1 MNFNVNYFLSV
12 FPQILPYLPVT
23 LFIAV
28 VSILFAMVLGLTIA
42 LLRNNK
48 IIIVDAIFSLFISLF
63 RGIPSVVLL
72 FIIYYGLPQIFP
84 VLKHM
89 GATTAAIVC
98 FSLKYSAYLAEIFRA
113 GLASVD
119 PGQKEAG
126 LTSGLSTIQVY
137 RNIILP
143 QALVNAL
150 PNTGNMF
157 ISLLKDSS
165 VAFFV
170 GVQELLAAG
179 KMLTASSFLYFETY
193 LAVGIVYWL
202 TVVAYSWLQKQ
213 LERKLSKPYYREG
226 ASS

>member
-1 MNFNVNYFLSV
+1 MNFNIDYFLSV

-23 LFIAV
+23 LFISI
-28 VSILFAMVLGLTIA
+28 VSIIFAIVLGLAIA
-42 LLRNNK
+42 LVRNNN
-48 IIIVDAIFSLFISLF
+48 IVIADSIFSLFISLF

-84 VLKHM
+84 VLKQM
-89 GATTAAIVC
+89 GATTAAIIC

-119 PGQKEAG
+119 IGQKEAG
-126 LTSGLSTIQVY
+126 LTSGLSIFQVY
-137 RNIILP
+137 RGIILP
-143 QALVNAL
+143 QAMINAL

-179 KMLTASSFLYFETY
+179 KMLTANSFLYFETY

-202 TVVAYSWLQKQ
+202 TVVAYSWIQKQ
-213 LERKLSKPYYREG
+213 LERKLTKPYHR
-226 ASS
+226 

>member
-1 MNFNVNYFLSV
+1 MNFNINYFFNV

-23 LFIAV
+23 LFIAIISFV
-28 VSILFAMVLGLTIA
+28 FATILGLAIA
-42 LLRNNK
+42 LIRNNK
-48 IIIVDAIFSLFISLF
+48 IIVIDSFLALFISLF

-84 VLKHM
+84 IMKQV
-89 GATTAAIVC
+89 GATTAAIIC

-113 GLASVD
+113 GLTSVD
-119 PGQKEAG
+119 LGQKEAG

-137 RNIILP
+137 RGIILP
-143 QALVNAL
+143 QAMINAL
-150 PNTGNMF
+150 PNAGNMF

-179 KMLTASSFLYFETY
+179 KMLTANSFLYFETY

-213 LERKLSKPYYREG
+213 LERKLTKPYHR
-226 ASS
+226 

>member
-98 FSLKYSAYLAEIFRA
+98 FSLKYAAYLAEIFRA
-113 GLASVD
+113 SLASVD
-119 PGQKEAG
+119 SGQKEAG

-213 LERKLSKPYYREG
+213 LERKLSKPYYR
-226 ASS
+226 

>member
-1 MNFNVNYFLSV
+1 MNFNINYFFSV

-28 VSILFAMVLGLTIA
+28 VSILFAIILGLAIA
-42 LLRNNK
+42 LIRNNR
-48 IIIVDAIFSLFISLF
+48 IIIIDSCLALFISLF

-84 VLKHM
+84 IMKHM
-89 GATTAAIVC
+89 GATTAAIIC

-119 PGQKEAG
+119 YGQKEAG

-137 RNIILP
+137 RGIILP
-143 QALVNAL
+143 QAMINAL

-179 KMLTASSFLYFETY
+179 KMLTANSFLYFETY

-213 LERKLSKPYYREG
+213 LERKLTKPYHR
-226 ASS
+226 

>member
-1 MNFNVNYFLSV
+1 MNFNINYFFSV

-23 LFIAV
+23 LFIAI
-28 VSILFAMVLGLTIA
+28 VSILFAIILGLAIA
-42 LLRNNK
+42 LIRNNR
-48 IIIVDAIFSLFISLF
+48 IIIIDSCLALFISLF

-84 VLKHM
+84 IMKHM
-89 GATTAAIVC
+89 GATTAAIIC

-113 GLASVD
+113 GLTSVD
-119 PGQKEAG
+119 HGQKEAG
-126 LTSGLSTIQVY
+126 LTSGLSSIQVY
-137 RNIILP
+137 RGIILP
-143 QALVNAL
+143 QAMINAL

-179 KMLTASSFLYFETY
+179 KMLTANSFLYFETY

-213 LERKLSKPYYREG
+213 LEQKLTKPYHR
-226 ASS
+226 

>member
-1 MNFNVNYFLSV
+1 MKFNINYFFNV

-23 LFIAV
+23 LLIAV
-28 VSILFAMVLGLTIA
+28 ISIIFAIILGLAIA

-48 IIIVDAIFSLFISLF
+48 IKIIDPIFAIFISLF

-84 VLKHM
+84 VLKQM
-89 GATTAAIVC
+89 GATTAAIIC

-126 LTSGLSTIQVY
+126 LTSGLNIIQVY
-137 RNIILP
+137 RGIILP
-143 QALVNAL
+143 QAMINAL

-179 KMLTASSFLYFETY
+179 KMLTVDSFLYFETY
-193 LAVGIVYWL
+193 LAVGIVYWI
-202 TVVAYSWLQKQ
+202 TVVVYSWIQKQ
-213 LERKLSKPYYREG
+213 LEQKLSKPYHR
-226 ASS
+226 

>member
-23 LFIAV
+23 LFIAI

-202 TVVAYSWLQKQ
+202 TVVAYSWIQKQ
-213 LERKLSKPYYREG
+213 LERKLSKPYYR
-226 ASS
+226 

>member
-1 MNFNVNYFLSV
+1 MNFNINYFFSV

-23 LFIAV
+23 LFIAITSFV
-28 VSILFAMVLGLTIA
+28 FATILGLAIA
-42 LLRNNK
+42 LIRNNR
-48 IIIVDAIFSLFISLF
+48 IIVIDSFLALFISLF

-84 VLKHM
+84 IMKQV
-89 GATTAAIVC
+89 GATTAAIIC

-113 GLASVD
+113 GLTSVD
-119 PGQKEAG
+119 LGQKEAG

-137 RNIILP
+137 RGIILP
-143 QALVNAL
+143 QAMINAL
-150 PNTGNMF
+150 PNAGNMF

-179 KMLTASSFLYFETY
+179 KMLTANSFFYFETY

-213 LERKLSKPYYREG
+213 LERKLTKPYHR
-226 ASS
+226 

>member
-1 MNFNVNYFLSV
+1 MNFNINYFFSV

-23 LFIAV
+23 LFIAITSFV
-28 VSILFAMVLGLTIA
+28 FATILGLAIA
-42 LLRNNK
+42 LIRNNK
-48 IIIVDAIFSLFISLF
+48 IIVIDSFLALFISLF

-84 VLKHM
+84 IMKQV
-89 GATTAAIVC
+89 GATTAAIIC

-113 GLASVD
+113 GLTSVD
-119 PGQKEAG
+119 LGQKEAG

-137 RNIILP
+137 RGIILP
-143 QALVNAL
+143 QAMINAL
-150 PNTGNMF
+150 PNAGNMF

-179 KMLTASSFLYFETY
+179 KMLTANSFLYFETY

-213 LERKLSKPYYREG
+213 LERKLTKPYHR
-226 ASS
+226 

>member
-23 LFIAV
+23 LFITI
-28 VSILFAMVLGLTIA
+28 VSITIAIILGLAIA

-48 IIIVDAIFSLFISLF
+48 IIIIDSIFALFISLF

-84 VLKHM
+84 ILKQM
-89 GATTAAIVC
+89 GATTAAIIC
-98 FSLKYSAYLAEIFRA
+98 FSLKYSSYLAEIFRA
-113 GLASVD
+113 SLESVD
-119 PGQKEAG
+119 HGQKEAG
-126 LTSGLSTIQVY
+126 LTVGLSKMQVY
-137 RNIILP
+137 RGIILP
-143 QALVNAL
+143 QAMINAL

-179 KMLTASSFLYFETY
+179 KMLTANSFLYFETY
-193 LAVGIVYWL
+193 LAVGIIYWL
-202 TVVAYSWLQKQ
+202 TVVIYSWIQKQ
-213 LERKLSKPYYREG
+213 LEQKLSAPYHR
-226 ASS
+226 

>member
-1 MNFNVNYFLSV
+1 MNFNINYFVSV

-23 LFIAV
+23 LFIAI
-28 VSILFAMVLGLTIA
+28 VSIMFAIILGLAIA
-42 LLRNNK
+42 LIRNNK
-48 IIIVDAIFSLFISLF
+48 IVIIDSFLALFISLF

-84 VLKHM
+84 IMKQM
-89 GATTAAIVC
+89 GATTAAIIC

-119 PGQKEAG
+119 HGQKEAG

-137 RNIILP
+137 RGIILP
-143 QALVNAL
+143 QAMINAL

-170 GVQELLAAG
+170 GVQELLAVG
-179 KMLTASSFLYFETY
+179 KMLTANSFLYFETY

-213 LERKLSKPYYREG
+213 LERKLTKPYHR
-226 ASS
+226 

>member
-1 MNFNVNYFLSV
+1 MTGV
-12 FPQILPYLPVT
+12 QTCALPIFT
-23 LFIAV
+23 LFIAI
-28 VSILFAMVLGLTIA
+28 VSILFAIILGLAIA
-42 LLRNNK
+42 LIRNNR
-48 IIIVDAIFSLFISLF
+48 IIIIDSCLALFISLF

-84 VLKHM
+84 IMKHM
-89 GATTAAIVC
+89 GATTAEIIC

-119 PGQKEAG
+119 HGQKEAG

-137 RNIILP
+137 RGIILP
-143 QALVNAL
+143 QAMINAL

-179 KMLTASSFLYFETY
+179 KMLTANSFLYFETY

-213 LERKLSKPYYREG
+213 LEQKLTKPYHR
-226 ASS
+226 

>member
-1 MNFNVNYFLSV
+1 MNFNINYFFNV

-23 LFIAV
+23 LFIAIISFV
-28 VSILFAMVLGLTIA
+28 FATILGLAIA
-42 LLRNNK
+42 LIRNNK
-48 IIIVDAIFSLFISLF
+48 IILIDSFLALFISLF

-84 VLKHM
+84 IMKQV
-89 GATTAAIVC
+89 GATTAAIIC

-113 GLASVD
+113 GLTSVD
-119 PGQKEAG
+119 LGQKEAG

-137 RNIILP
+137 RGIILP
-143 QALVNAL
+143 QAMINAL
-150 PNTGNMF
+150 PNAGNMF

-179 KMLTASSFLYFETY
+179 KMLTANSFLYFETY

-213 LERKLSKPYYREG
+213 LERKLTKPYHR
-226 ASS
+226 

>member
-1 MNFNVNYFLSV
+1 MNFNINYFVSV

-23 LFIAV
+23 LFIAI
-28 VSILFAMVLGLTIA
+28 VSIMFAIVLGLTIA
-42 LLRNNK
+42 LIRNNK
-48 IIIVDAIFSLFISLF
+48 IVIIDSCLALFISLF

-84 VLKHM
+84 IMKHM
-89 GATTAAIVC
+89 GATTAAIIC

-119 PGQKEAG
+119 HGQKEAG

-137 RNIILP
+137 RGIILP
-143 QALVNAL
+143 QAMINAL

-179 KMLTASSFLYFETY
+179 KMLTANSFLYFETY

-213 LERKLSKPYYREG
+213 LEQKLTKPYHR
-226 ASS
+226 

>member
-1 MNFNVNYFLSV
+1 MNFNINYFVSV

-23 LFIAV
+23 LFIAI
-28 VSILFAMVLGLTIA
+28 VSILFAIILGLAIA
-42 LLRNNK
+42 LIRNNR
-48 IIIVDAIFSLFISLF
+48 IIIDSCLALFISLF

-84 VLKHM
+84 IMKHM
-89 GATTAAIVC
+89 GATTAAIIC

-119 PGQKEAG
+119 HGQKEAG

-137 RNIILP
+137 RGIILP
-143 QALVNAL
+143 QAMINAL

-179 KMLTASSFLYFETY
+179 KMLTANSFLYFETY

-213 LERKLSKPYYREG
+213 LEQKLTKPYHR
-226 ASS
+226 

>member
-1 MNFNVNYFLSV
+1 MNFNINYFVSV

-23 LFIAV
+23 LFIAI
-28 VSILFAMVLGLTIA
+28 VSIMFAILLGLAIA
-42 LLRNNK
+42 LIRNNK
-48 IIIVDAIFSLFISLF
+48 IVIIDSCLALFISLF

-84 VLKHM
+84 IMKQM
-89 GATTAAIVC
+89 GATTAAIIC

-119 PGQKEAG
+119 HGQKEAG

-137 RNIILP
+137 RGIILP
-143 QALVNAL
+143 QAMINAL

-179 KMLTASSFLYFETY
+179 KMLTANSFLYFETY

-213 LERKLSKPYYREG
+213 LERKLSKPYHR
-226 ASS
+226 

>member
-84 VLKHM
+84 ILKHM

-213 LERKLSKPYYREG
+213 LERKLSKPYYR
-226 ASS
+226 

>member
-1 MNFNVNYFLSV
+1 MGY
-12 FPQILPYLPVT
+12 PYSSFCL
-23 LFIAV
+23 
-28 VSILFAMVLGLTIA
+28 
-42 LLRNNK
+42 
-48 IIIVDAIFSLFISLF
+48 
-63 RGIPSVVLL
+63 
-72 FIIYYGLPQIFP
+72 
-84 VLKHM
+84 
-89 GATTAAIVC
+89 C
-98 FSLKYSAYLAEIFRA
+98 FFRA

-119 PGQKEAG
+119 HGQKEAG

-137 RNIILP
+137 RGIILP
-143 QALVNAL
+143 QAMVNAL

-179 KMLTASSFLYFETY
+179 KMLTANSFLYFETY

-213 LERKLSKPYYREG
+213 LERKLTKPYHR
-226 ASS
+226 